1 MNDFDLLK
9 CLQKALFLYFMS
21 KIAIDFANDINR
33 RLSAFRATGR
43 ILSLLLC
50 LMIPQKLHA
59 DDGYQLWLKYTP
71 IADPTVAATYRRQL
85 QGWRVVSEGATA
97 EIARTELRRAFTG
110 LFGKTIPE
118 MAASVNHQ
126 LIIGT
131 SQSPL
136 LASLH
141 TKVDGL
147 APDGFVITHTRIQGK
162 ESIAIVSATETGT
175 LYGVFH
181 FLRLLQTGQ
190 PLAEVTSAPKT
201 KIRILNHWDNLD
213 RTVERGYAGFSLWDW
228 HKLPGYIDPRYT
240 DYARANASIG
250 INGTV
255 LTNVNANALVLTPMY
270 LEKVKAL
277 ADVFRPYG
285 IKVYLTARFS
295 APIELGNLPT
305 ADPLNKE
312 VRAWWQDKI
321 REIYTYIP
329 DFGGFTVKANSEGQ
343 PGPQNYGR
351 THADGAN
358 MLAEALQPYH
368 GIVMWRAFVYDHQV
382 PEDRTRQA
390 YNEFKPLD
398 GKFLPNVM
406 VQVKNGPLDFQPRE
420 PFHPLFGAMPATA
433 LLPEFQL
440 TQEYLGF
447 ATHLFYQAPLFKEC
461 LDADT
466 YARGKGSLVST
477 VIDGTLD
484 QHTLTGMAGVANIGT
499 DRNWCGHPL
508 AQANWY
514 AFGRLAWN
522 HQLSPSAVADEWI
535 RMTLHQDAAVVKTL
549 RTMLLT
555 TRETTVRYMTPLGLH
570 HIMGWNHHYGPAP
583 WIKDKERADWTS
595 VYYHRADAQGIGFD
609 RSSRGSNALGQ
620 YHPPVQALYNDLQQC
635 PESYLLW
642 FHHVPWSHTM
652 RSGRTLWDE
661 LCYTYQQ
668 GVDSVA
674 WMQTQWKTVHG
685 KVDDA
690 IHTQVTAL
698 LTIQYQEATWWRD
711 ACLLYFQQFSK
722 QPLPAGVAQPART
735 LEYYQRLEFPY
746 APGIRPKW

>member
-1 MNDFDLLK
+1 
-9 CLQKALFLYFMS
+9 MS
-21 KIAIDFANDINR
+21 NFAIDIANETNNGS
-33 RLSAFRATGR
+33 SAFLTTGR
-43 ILSLLLC
+43 ILVLLLY
-50 LMIPQKLHA
+50 LIIPQTLQA
-59 DDGYQLWLKYTP
+59 EDGYELWLKYTP
-71 IADPTVAATYRRQL
+71 LTDPTVAASYRRQL
-85 QGWRVVSEGATA
+85 QGWQVLSESATA
-97 EIARTELRRAFTG
+97 DVARTELRRAFTG
-110 LFGKTIPE
+110 WFGKTIPE
-118 MAASVNHQ
+118 TKAVGVNHQ

-131 SQSPL
+131 TQSPW

-141 TKVDGL
+141 SKVDGL

-162 ESIAIVSATETGT
+162 ESIAIVSATETGM

-181 FLRLLQTGQ
+181 FLRLVQTGQ
-190 PLAEVTSAPKT
+190 PLAEVSSAPKT

-255 LTNVNANALVLTPMY
+255 LTNVNANALVLTPLY

-285 IKVYLTARFS
+285 IRVYLTARFS

-466 YARGKGSLVST
+466 YARGKGSPVSK

-484 QHTLTGMAGVANIGT
+484 QHTLTGMAGVANIGS
-499 DRNWCGHPL
+499 DRNWCGHPM

-514 AFGRLAWN
+514 AFGRLAWD

-535 RMTLHQDAAVVKTL
+535 RMTWHQDAAVVQTI
-549 RTMLLT
+549 RTMLLA

-642 FHHVPWSHTM
+642 FHHVPWNHTM
-652 RSGRTLWDE
+652 RSGHTLWDQ

-674 WMQTQWKTVHG
+674 WMQTQWKTLHG
-685 KVDDA
+685 KVDGA
-690 IHTQVTAL
+690 MHTQVTAL
-698 LTIQYQEATWWRD
+698 LAIQYQEATWWRD

-722 QPLPAGVAQPART
+722 QPLPTGVAPPART

>member
-1 MNDFDLLK
+1 
-9 CLQKALFLYFMS
+9 MS
-21 KIAIDFANDINR
+21 RFSIDFANGTGTR
-33 RLSAFRATGR
+33 RYSLPTTVGVL
-43 ILSLLLC
+43 ILLFC
-50 LMIPQKLHA
+50 LAAPRGLRA
-59 DDGYQLWLKYTP
+59 DDGYDLWLKYARITERSL
-71 IADPTVAATYRRQL
+71 ATTYRRQL
-85 QGWRVVSEGATA
+85 QGWTVAAQGATA
-97 EIARTELRRAFTG
+97 DVARAELRRAWTG
-110 LFGKTIPE
+110 FFGETIPE
-118 MAASVNHQ
+118 GTANVNQQ
-126 LIIGT
+126 LVVGT

-141 TKVDGL
+141 DRVSGL
-147 APDGFVITHTRIQGK
+147 APDGFVITHIRIQGK
-162 ESIAIVSATETGT
+162 ESIAIVSATETGM

-181 FLRLLQTGQ
+181 FLRMMQNGQ
-190 PLAEVTSAPKT
+190 PLGDVSSAPKT

-213 RTVERGYAGFSLWDW
+213 RTVERGYAGFSLWNW
-228 HKLPGYIDPRYT
+228 HTLPGYIDPRYA
-240 DYARANASIG
+240 DYARANASVG

-255 LTNVNANALVLTPMY
+255 LTNVNANALVLSPMY

-285 IKVYLTARFS
+285 IRVYLTARFS
-295 APIELGNLPT
+295 APMELGKLPT
-305 ADPLNKE
+305 ADPLNKD

-358 MLAEALQPYH
+358 MLAEALQPYN
-368 GIVMWRAFVYDHQV
+368 GIVMWRAFVYDHNV

-390 YNEFKPLD
+390 YTEFKPLD
-398 GKFLPNVM
+398 GTFLSNVM

-440 TQEYLGF
+440 TQEYLGY

-466 YARGKGSLVST
+466 YARGKGSPVSK
-477 VIDGTLD
+477 VMDGTLD

-508 AQANWY
+508 AQINWY
-514 AFGRLAWN
+514 TFGRLAWD
-522 HQLSPSAVADEWI
+522 HQLSPATLADEWI
-535 RMTLHQDAAVVKTL
+535 RMTLHPDAATVQTI
-549 RTMLLT
+549 RALLLA

-609 RSSRGSNALGQ
+609 RTAGGSNALGQ
-620 YHPPVQALYNDLQQC
+620 YAPGVQALYSDLQQC
-635 PESYLLW
+635 PEAYLLW
-642 FHHVPWSHTM
+642 FHHVPWSHTL
-652 RSGRTLWDE
+652 RSGRTLWDA
-661 LCYTYQQ
+661 LCHTYQQ

-674 WMQTQWKTVHG
+674 WMQAQWKTVHG
-685 KVDDA
+685 KIDEEIYA
-690 IHTQVTAL
+690 HVTSL
-698 LTIQYQEATWWRD
+698 LAIQYNEAAWWRD

-722 QPLPAGVAQPART
+722 RPLPAGVAKPART
-735 LEYYQRLEFPY
+735 LEYYQSLEFPY

>member
-1 MNDFDLLK
+1 
-9 CLQKALFLYFMS
+9 MS
-21 KIAIDFANDINR
+21 TISTDFANDTNHR
-33 RLSAFRATGR
+33 SSLFPAVGQ
-43 ILSLLLC
+43 ILVLLLC
-50 LMIPQKLHA
+50 LMIPQRLQA
-59 DDGYQLWLKYTP
+59 DDGYELWLKYTR

-97 EIARTELRRAFTG
+97 EVVRTELRRALPG
-110 LFGKTIPE
+110 LFGKAIPE
-118 MAASVNHQ
+118 AAGGVNHQ
-126 LIIGT
+126 LVIGT

-141 TKVDGL
+141 NKVAGL
-147 APDGFVITHTRIQGK
+147 AADGFVITHTRIQGK
-162 ESIAIVSATETGT
+162 ESIAIVSATETGM

-190 PLAEVTSAPKT
+190 PLAEVSSAPKT
-201 KIRILNHWDNLD
+201 KVRILNHWDNLD

-228 HKLPGYIDPRYT
+228 HKLPDYLDPRYT

-250 INGTV
+250 INGAV

-270 LEKVKAL
+270 LEKVRAL

-312 VRAWWQDKI
+312 VRTWWQDKI

-420 PFHPLFGAMPATA
+420 PFHPLFGAMPSTA

-466 YARGKGSLVST
+466 YARGKGSPVSN

-484 QHTLTGMAGVANIGT
+484 QHTLTGMAGVANIGN

-514 AFGRLAWN
+514 AFGRLAWD
-522 HQLSPSAVADEWI
+522 HQLSPSTVADEWI
-535 RMTLHQDAAVVKTL
+535 RMTLHQDAAVVQTI
-549 RTMLLT
+549 RAMLLA

-642 FHHVPWSHTM
+642 FHHVPWNHTM
-652 RSGRTLWDE
+652 RSGRTLWNE

-674 WMQTQWKTVHG
+674 SMQTQWKTLHG
-685 KVDDA
+685 KVDGA
-690 IHTQVTAL
+690 LHTQVTSL
-698 LTIQYQEATWWRD
+698 LAIQYQEATWWRD

-722 QPLPAGVAQPART
+722 QPLPTGVPKPART
-735 LEYYQRLEFPY
+735 LEDYQRLEFPY

>member
-1 MNDFDLLK
+1 M
-9 CLQKALFLYFMS
+9 ALFLDFMS
-21 KIAIDFANDINR
+21 IITIVFANDASNR
-33 RLSAFRATGR
+33 PTTLLTTGR
-43 ILSLLLC
+43 VLVLLLC
-50 LMIPQKLHA
+50 LIVPQRLQA
-59 DDGYQLWLKYTP
+59 DDGYELWLKYTR
-71 IADPTVAATYRRQL
+71 IADPAVAASYHRQL

-97 EIARTELRRAFTG
+97 GVARTELRRALSG

-118 MAASVNHQ
+118 AANGVNHQ
-126 LIIGT
+126 LVIGT

-141 TKVDGL
+141 SKVAGL

-162 ESIAIVSATETGT
+162 ESIAIVSATETGM

-190 PLAEVTSAPKT
+190 PLAEVSSAPKT
-201 KIRILNHWDNLD
+201 KVRILNHWDNLD

-285 IKVYLTARFS
+285 IRVYLTARFS

-420 PFHPLFGAMPATA
+420 PFHPLFGAMPSTA

-466 YARGKGSLVST
+466 YARGKGSAVSK

-484 QHTLTGMAGVANIGT
+484 QHTLTGMAGVANIGN

-514 AFGRLAWN
+514 AFGRLAWD
-522 HQLSPSAVADEWI
+522 HQLSPSTIADEWI
-535 RMTLHQDAAVVKTL
+535 RMTLHQDAAVVQTL
-549 RTMLLT
+549 RAMLLA

-620 YHPPVQALYNDLQQC
+620 YHPPVQTLYNDLQQC

-642 FHHVPWSHTM
+642 FHHVPWNHTM

-674 WMQTQWKTVHG
+674 WMQTQWKTLHG

-690 IHTQVTAL
+690 LHTHVTAL
-698 LTIQYQEATWWRD
+698 LAVQHQEATWWRD

-722 QPLPAGVAQPART
+722 QPLPTGVSQPART
-735 LEYYQRLEFPY
+735 LEEYQRLEFPY

>member
-1 MNDFDLLK
+1 
-9 CLQKALFLYFMS
+9 MS
-21 KIAIDFANDINR
+21 TIAIDFANGTNR
-33 RLSAFRATGR
+33 RRSALPVAARVLILLVCLTGPR
-43 ILSLLLC
+43 LL
-50 LMIPQKLHA
+50 QA
-59 DDGYQLWLKYTP
+59 DDGYDLWLKYTR
-71 IADPTVAATYRRQL
+71 IADRAVAASYRRQL
-85 QGWRVVSEGATA
+85 QGWTVLSTGATA
-97 EIARTELRRAFTG
+97 DAARRELRRALPG
-110 LFGKTIPE
+110 LLGETIPE
-118 MAASVNHQ
+118 AGAVNRQ
-126 LIIGT
+126 LVVGT
-131 SQSPL
+131 SQLPL
-136 LASLH
+136 LAPLH
-141 TKVDGL
+141 GKVAGL
-147 APDGFVITHTRIQGK
+147 APEGFIITHTRIQGK
-162 ESIAIVSATETGT
+162 ESIAIVSATETGM

-181 FLRLLQTGQ
+181 FLRMMQTGQ
-190 PLAEVTSAPKT
+190 PLGEVSSSPKT
-201 KIRILNHWDNLD
+201 KVRILNHWDNLD

-228 HKLPGYIDPRYT
+228 HQLPGYIDPRYT

-295 APIELGNLPT
+295 APIELGKLPT
-305 ADPLNKE
+305 ADPLDKA

-358 MLAEALQPYH
+358 MLAEALQPH
-368 GIVMWRAFVYDHQV
+368 NGIVMWRAFVYDHQV

-420 PFHPLFGAMPATA
+420 PFHPLFGAMPSTA

-447 ATHLFYQAPLFKEC
+447 ASHLFYQAPLFKEC

-466 YARGKGSLVST
+466 YARGKGSPVSN

-484 QHTLTGMAGVANIGT
+484 HHTLTGMAGVANIGN

-522 HQLSPSAVADEWI
+522 HQLSPASLADEWI
-535 RMTLHQDAAVVKTL
+535 RMTLHQDAAVVQTI
-549 RTMLLT
+549 RAMLLA

-595 VYYHRADAQGIGFD
+595 VYYHRADEQGIGFD
-609 RSSRGSNALGQ
+609 RSARGSNALGQ

-635 PESYLLW
+635 PEPYLLW
-642 FHHVPWSHTM
+642 FHHVLWDHTL

-661 LCYTYQQ
+661 LCYSYQQ

-674 WMQTQWKTVHG
+674 WMQAQWKTVHR

-690 IHTQVTAL
+690 VHAHVTSL
-698 LTIQYQEATWWRD
+698 LAIQYNEAAWWRD

-722 QPLPAGVAQPART
+722 RPLPAGVTKPTRT
-735 LEYYQRLEFPY
+735 LEYYQSLEFPF